1 MKVGVLNGQ
10 YVQRLGDERDH
21 GRLDRR
27 LGGWSRM
34 SKGEHGKAGET
45 GRGQAMWIL
54 GLRILTLAYEQWN
67 GIDHLLF

>member
-1 MKVGVLNGQ
+1 MKVGVLKGQ

-27 LGGWSRM
+27 LGGWNRM
-34 SKGEHGKAGET
+34 SKGECGKMGEI

-54 GLRILTLAYEQWN
+54 GLRILTFSL
-67 GIDHLLF
+67 